1 MECYLTSFYRNIMV
15 SNKKKVFSRDKLE
28 SQVFIETLLV
38 CSRCNQ
44 LYSWVNEEHLKVF
57 FLKKNKL
64 REFGLKSRPT
74 NLESML

>member
-15 SNKKKVFSRDKLE
+15 SNKKKVFFRDKLE

-57 FLKKNKL
+57 FLKKKKL
-64 REFGLKSRPT
+64 RELGLKSRPT